1 MTNRAIAFPVILL
14 LIFWNLTISAQRL
27 PNIQQTGLRAP
38 AGIKIDGKATEWDN
52 KFQAYNKATDVFY
65 TIANDDDNLYLTI
78 QTPDPDVI
86 HKIVNGRISFTIN
99 KSGKKNE
106 DDAVVISYPI
116 FDRKDRPALSYR
128 NKPKFI
134 TGSATSLKQADSIMY
149 LNNKRMNEKAKLIKV
164 TGVKGLDTLISAYNE
179 DGIKAAAAFDNQ
191 VVYTCEIAVALKVIG
206 LTINDP
212 AKFSY
217 NVRLNGLAFD
227 DIPGINVTRAPN
239 GTIIGVDIN
248 RKDMTPGSQG
258 LGSPTD
264 FWGEYTLVKK

>member
-1 MTNRAIAFPVILL
+1 MNKCTCCVLTAIF
-14 LIFWNLTISAQRL
+14 LIFSTLIANAQKL
-27 PNIQQTGLRAP
+27 PTIQQANLRAP
-38 AGIKIDGKATEWDN
+38 AGIKIDGKANEWGTQM
-52 KFQAYNKATDVFY
+52 QAFNNATDVFY

-78 QTPDPDVI
+78 QTPDPDII

-99 KSGKKNE
+99 KSGKKND

-116 FDRKDRPALSYR
+116 FDRKDRPTLSYR

-134 TGSATSLKQADSIMY
+134 PGSASSLKQADSLMY
-149 LNNKRMNEKAKLIKV
+149 LNNKRMGEKAKMIKI
-164 TGVKGLDTLISAYNE
+164 TGVKGLDTLISAYND
-179 DGIKAAAAFDNQ
+179 DGIEAAAAFDNQ

-206 LTINDP
+206 LTVNDP
-212 AKFSY
+212 VKFSY

-248 RKDMTPGSQG
+248 RKEMGSQD

-264 FWGEYTLVKK
+264 FWGEYTLAKK